1 MIIDG
6 SKIAEEIQL
15 ELHETIKKLSLRPPA
30 LHVIIVG
37 HHSPSEIYVKRK
49 TQACFKIGIVSETHQ
64 FPPDI
69 AEEKLLAHIHQLNQD
84 DGVDGILVQL
94 PLPLHIHADRVM
106 LAIDPEKDVD
116 GFHLLNLGKLL
127 AGDSTGFVP
136 CTPLGIQVMLE
147 RSGIK
152 IAGNHVVILGRSQ
165 IVGRPLAALLMQ
177 NSPHAN
183 ATVTVAHSQ
192 TKNLAALCRSADIL
206 VAAMGQ
212 PRFVKADM
220 IKEGAVVIDVG
231 INRVPAP
238 HLPKGYQIVGDV
250 DFEAAK
256 ARCSFITPVP
266 KGVGPMTIA
275 MLLSNTLKSYLHR
288 MNKPTS

>member
-37 HHSPSEIYVKRK
+37 HHPPSEIYVKRK
-49 TQACFKIGIVSETHQ
+49 TQACFKIGIASETHQ

-69 AEEKLLAHIHQLNQD
+69 AEDALLTHIHKLNQD
-84 DGVDGILVQL
+84 PSVDGILVQL
-94 PLPLHIHADRVM
+94 PLPQHIHADRVM

-147 RSGIK
+147 RSGIE
-152 IAGNHVVILGRSQ
+152 IAGKHVVILGRSQ

-177 NSPHAN
+177 NSPRAN

-192 TKNLAALCRSADIL
+192 TKNLAALCQSADIL

-212 PRFVKADM
+212 PCFVKAGM

-256 ARCSFITPVP
+256 ERCSFITPVP

-275 MLLSNTLKSYLHR
+275 MLLSNTLKSYLQR
-288 MNKPTS
+288 MGKPTS